1 MQKLKYSIVVVASFV
16 LSACNITKIPLAYC
30 PVSTHGAY
38 TSHTLKVGKVYDDR
52 LNTGNLTNDPREIG
66 EFSWKQSISPLIFYG
81 VQPITNTVQTTL
93 HMSLEQAGYKLTS
106 THPDRVLFTRI
117 DKVDL
122 HLEGKN
128 NRQRILYCG
137 INVNFAVTDSH
148 EKVLWRQKIIGE
160 GSVDVPASTA
170 HEEFNHHVKKVV
182 NNALDDLVLQLER
195 SKGFNRV
202 LR

>member
-1 MQKLKYSIVVVASFV
+1 MQKLKYALVVVASFF
-16 LSACNITKIPLAYC
+16 LSACNITKVPLAYC
-30 PVSTHGAY
+30 PASTHGAY
-38 TSHTLKVGKVYDDR
+38 TSRTLKVGKVYDDR
-52 LNTGNLTNDPREIG
+52 VNEGNVTNDPREIG
-66 EFSWKQSISPLIFYG
+66 EFSWKQSIAPSIYYG

-93 HMSLEQAGYKLTS
+93 HMSLEQAVYKLTS
-106 THPDRVLFTRI
+106 VHPERVLFTRI

-122 HLEGKN
+122 HVEGKN

-137 INVNFAVTDSH
+137 INVNFAVTDAR

-160 GSVDVPASTA
+160 GTVDVPSKV
-170 HEEFNHHVKKVV
+170 FKDQMNSQVKKAV

>member
-1 MQKLKYSIVVVASFV
+1 MQKLKYSLVVVASFF
-16 LSACNITKIPLAYC
+16 LTACNITKVPLAYC
-30 PVSTHGAY
+30 PASTHGAY

-52 LNTGNLTNDPREIG
+52 INEGNLTNDPREIG
-66 EFSWKQSISPLIFYG
+66 EFSWKQSIAPSIYYG

-106 THPDRVLFTRI
+106 VHPDRVLFSRI
-117 DKVDL
+117 EKVDL

-137 INVNFAVTDSH
+137 IKVNFAMTDSR
-148 EKVLWRQKIIGE
+148 EKVLWRQTIIGE
-160 GSVDVPASTA
+160 GTSIVPASTD
-170 HEEFNHHVKKVV
+170 HNELNGHVKNAV
-182 NNALDDLVLQLER
+182 NCALDDLVLQLER
-195 SKGFNRV
+195 SPGFNKV